1 MQMQTCPKCNIS
13 NLITPLSE
21 QHKKFPTYLICR
33 GCNNIHLTY
42 QPLEHQAEFH
52 QTEQRQNLDENGN
65 PDGTLKTQ
73 IIGVFGGYG
82 SAKSRATLQEIFLR
96 ALNNPNGTGLL
107 TAPTLL
113 QLKRTTIKTF
123 INEIVPP
130 PIIRSYNKAEGELTL
145 ENGFTFYL
153 IPSDDE
159 EKLRSLNAGLVHIE
173 EASGISRSIY
183 DQILTRMRDHST
195 HDKLVVVCSN
205 PDLGWIRSVFYEN
218 EQRKNPKHPEHHM
231 HNPNI
236 KTYIWK
242 STQNPFLP
250 RDFVDNI
257 SKGKPEWWVKR
268 YVDGSFDHAEGM
280 VYPNVAKSIIE
291 SHHISDTWERAVSL
305 DHGLRNP
312 TACLLAAI
320 DEQKG
325 EVHIFK
331 EYYEPNRLVPEHA
344 QNIKRILDENK
355 VTAGN
360 TRFMIIDPSAKNKT
374 DPINGKSVQ
383 ALYQEYGLYFQPAN
397 NAIEAGILKVNSY
410 IERGKL
416 KIHDTCPNLIREL
429 QNYKYPD
436 QTTDD
441 TDKNLK
447 ENPVKANDHAADA
460 LRYMLMRLPDDPN
473 NLKTSSHKPP
483 ERYIM
488 GIDEEEDDLKG
499 DKTNFLSYI

>member
-1 MQMQTCPKCNIS
+1 M
-13 NLITPLSE
+13 E
-21 QHKKFPTYLICR
+21 CR
-33 GCNNIHLTY
+33 GCGNIHLTY
-42 QPLEHQAEFH
+42 EPLPHQRHFHKTPQAE
-52 QTEQRQNLDENGN
+52 NVDENGK

-73 IIGVFGGYG
+73 VIGVFGGYG

-123 INEIVPP
+123 LNEIVPP
-130 PIIRSYNKAEGELTL
+130 RLIRSYNKAEGELQL

-183 DQILTRMRDHST
+183 DQILTRMRDQQT
-195 HDKLVVVCSN
+195 KDKLVVVCSN

-218 EQRKNPKHPEHHM
+218 DRRKNPKHPEHSQY
-231 HNPNI
+231 NPQI
-236 KTYIWK
+236 TTYVWT
-242 STQNPFLP
+242 SHQNPHLP
-250 RDFVDNI
+250 KDFIDNI
-257 SKGKPEWWVKR
+257 SKGKPDWWVKR

-280 VYPNVAKSIIE
+280 VYPRVGEAIIKAQAVN
-291 SHHISDTWERAVSL
+291 DKWERIVSL

-312 TACLLAAI
+312 TACLIGAI

-344 QNIKRILDENK
+344 QHLKTLFNDAK

-360 TRFMIIDPSAKNKT
+360 TRYMVIDPSARNKT

-383 ALYQEYGLYFQPAN
+383 ALYQEYGLYFSPAN
-397 NAIEAGILKVNSY
+397 NEIEAGILKVNSY

-429 QNYKYPD
+429 QNYKFPEL
-436 QTTDD
+436 TTEQQDH
-441 TDKNLK
+441 NLK
-447 ENPVKANDHAADA
+447 EKPIKANDHAADA
-460 LRYMLMRLPDDPN
+460 LRYLLMRLPDDPN

-483 ERYIM
+483 DRYI
-488 GIDEEEDDLKG
+488 IEEEDNTGQKG
-499 DKTNFLSYI
+499 DFLSYI

>member
-1 MQMQTCPKCNIS
+1 MKCHHCNVT
-13 NLITPLSE
+13 NLTTPPSE
-21 QHKKFPTYLICR
+21 MYKKHPTYLQCA
-33 GCNNIHLTY
+33 GCGAIHLTY
-42 QPLEHQAEFH
+42 EPLAHQVEFH
-52 QTEQRQNLDENGN
+52 QTPQKPNLNENGK
-65 PDGTLKTQ
+65 PDGTLKTS

-96 ALNNPNGTGLL
+96 ALNNAGGTGLL

-113 QLKRTTIKTF
+113 QLKRTTMKTLF
-123 INEIVPP
+123 QEIIPP
-130 PIIRSYNKAEGELTL
+130 PLIRSFNKAEGELQL

-183 DQILTRMRDHST
+183 DQILTRMRDHAT
-195 HDKLVVVCSN
+195 HDKLILVCSN
-205 PDLGWIRSVFYEN
+205 PDLGWIKQVFYDN
-218 EQRKNPKHPEHHM
+218 EKRKDVKHPEHSQY
-231 HNPNI
+231 NPQI

-242 STQNPFLP
+242 SNQNPHLP
-250 RDFVDNI
+250 KDFITSI
-257 SKGKPEWWVKR
+257 SANKPDWWIKR

-280 VYPNVAKSIIE
+280 VYPQVNETIIKA
-291 SHHISDTWERAVSL
+291 HHISDKWERAVSL

-312 TACLLAAI
+312 TAVLVAAI

-344 QNIKRILDENK
+344 KHIKQMLEDQK

-360 TRFMIIDPSAKNKT
+360 TRFMVIDPSARNKT

-397 NAIEAGILKVNSY
+397 NNIEAGILKVNSY

-429 QNYKYPD
+429 QNYKFPEL
-436 QTTDD
+436 TTESQER
-441 TDKNLK
+441 NLK
-447 ENPVKANDHAADA
+447 ESPIKANDHAADA
-460 LRYMLMRLPDDPN
+460 LRYLLMRLPDDPE
-473 NLKTSSHKPP
+473 NLKNNSYNTPK
-483 ERYIM
+483 RYII
-488 GIDEEEDDLKG
+488 GEEEDNIGQNRD
-499 DKTNFLSYI
+499 FLSYV

>member
-1 MQMQTCPKCNIS
+1 MKICPNCNIS
-13 NLITPLSE
+13 NLQTPPSE
-21 QHKKFPTYLICR
+21 QYKKQPTYLLCR
-33 GCNNIHLTY
+33 GCGNIHLTY
-42 QPLEHQAEFH
+42 TPLEHQEEFH
-52 QTEQRQNLDENGN
+52 RTEQKHNVDENGK
-65 PDGTLKTQ
+65 PDGTIKTQ

-96 ALNNPNGTGLL
+96 ALNNAGGTGLL

-123 INEIVPP
+123 LNEIVPP
-130 PIIRSYNKAEGELTL
+130 PLIRSYNKSEGELTL

-183 DQILTRMRDHST
+183 DQILTRMRDHAT

-205 PDLGWIRSVFYEN
+205 PDLGWIREVFYEN
-218 EQRKNPKHPEHHM
+218 IKRADPKHPEHRR

-236 KTYIWK
+236 TTYIWK
-242 STQNPFLP
+242 STQNPYLP
-250 RDFVDNI
+250 KDFVDNI
-257 SKGKPEWWVKR
+257 SKGKPDWWVKR
-268 YVDGSFDHAEGM
+268 YVDGSFEHAEGM
-280 VYPNVAKSIIE
+280 VYPRVNEAVIKSQDVADK
-291 SHHISDTWERAVSL
+291 WERCIAL

-312 TACLLAAI
+312 TALLIGAV

-344 QNIKRILDENK
+344 KHIKQLLEDNK

-360 TRFMIIDPSAKNKT
+360 TRFMVIDPSAKNKT

-397 NAIEAGILKVNSY
+397 NAVEAGILKVNSY

-416 KIHDTCPNLIREL
+416 KIHDNCPNLIREL

-441 TDKNLK
+441 ADKNLK
-447 ENPVKANDHAADA
+447 ENPIKANDHACDA
-460 LRYMLMRLPDDPN
+460 LRYLLMRLPDDPE
-473 NLKTSSHKPP
+473 NLKNSSHNPP
-483 ERYIM
+483 KRYI
-488 GIDEEEDDLKG
+488 IEEDEEDDGLKG
-499 DKTNFLSYI
+499 DKNNFLSYI